1 MLILHGGWK
10 LQEQGR
16 KANGSKSENLADE
29 VDMPKDIPLIEIRRW
44 CDEDGRCIART
55 GWRDHID

>member
-1 MLILHGGWK
+1 
-10 LQEQGR
+10 
-16 KANGSKSENLADE
+16 